1 MNYIYILYIVFKNFL
16 KDKLLEGL
24 IADGYKILESEGNNF
39 ILCKITDSNYD
50 IDNENYVS
58 KLVMSNLKHKSKMIK
73 KPISADISEKMN
85 IWISKA
91 KKDKNNQYSVVKNNY
106 LHTLIR
112 TYLTSLII
120 RNI

>member
-1 MNYIYILYIVFKNFL
+1 MNNIYKLYIGFENFL

-39 ILCKITDSNYD
+39 ILCKIADSNYD
-50 IDNENYVS
+50 TDNENYVS